1 MIEIIIINPK
11 DKEPTVT
18 KGDFAFVVTNP
29 ADGESTTIFM
39 GSGRMSKVV
48 TTLGVSCR
56 KTLENI
62 AKGNPPLC
70 AALIETFKQA
80 FENPNDYAKTY
91 KTDSVPEH

>member
-1 MIEIIIINPK
+1 MLEIIIINPK

-29 ADGESTTIFM
+29 VDGESTAIFM
-39 GSGRMSKVV
+39 GSGRMSEVV

-56 KTLENI
+56 RTLENL
-62 AKGNPPLC
+62 AKGNPLLC
-70 AALIETFKQA
+70 AALIEIFKKA
-80 FENPNDYAKTY
+80 FENPNDYAKTC